1 MLILVGLVF
10 KNLRNSGMG
19 SKIIRGR
26 SPSSTRAPPPPPQLL
41 STTISTGQ
49 LEQDLRFRGVQSG
62 IFRGSKPGISWSM
75 SGGGRPVKVLCL

>member
-26 SPSSTRAPPPPPQLL
+26 SPSSTRAPPPPPP
-41 STTISTGQ
+41 T
-49 LEQDLRFRGVQSG
+49 
-62 IFRGSKPGISWSM
+62 SKYYQQHR
-75 SGGGRPVKVLCL
+75 SGGARPQVPGRTVRHIQGKQNRH